1 MSQIRKTSEAR
12 QRQIVEAARNIIATR
27 GIEALTI
34 REIAKEVGISEGD
47 IYRHFA
53 SKKVILLFL
62 IEDVEKTLMELVER
76 AVSEERE
83 PIQSLENVLKAHLS
97 YVEQRRGVSL
107 LIVAETLRLADKD
120 LRKRMFEVVNRYIA
134 RIEEILAQVMRSG
147 HVSKDIDLGT
157 AALTFFAL
165 IHATITL
172 WALSDAS
179 FSLTEKHKPL
189 WESYLAGI
197 AERAFESGRKKW

>member
-1 MSQIRKTSEAR
+1 MSHTRETSEAR
-12 QRQIVEAARNIIATR
+12 QRQIVEAARNIMVTR

-62 IEDVEKTLMELVER
+62 IEDVEKTLMELVDR

-83 PIQSLENVLKAHLS
+83 PIQGLENVLKAHLS
-97 YVEQRRGVSL
+97 YIEQRRGVSL
-107 LIVAETLRLADKD
+107 LVVAETLRLADKD
-120 LRKRMFEVVNRYIA
+120 LRKRMFEVVNRYRA
-134 RIEEILAQVMRSG
+134 RIEEILAQGMRSG
-147 HVSKDIDLGT
+147 HVRKNIDLGT

-165 IHATITL
+165 IHATVTL

-179 FSLTEKHKPL
+179 FSLTERHKPL

-197 AERAFESGRKKW
+197 TER

>member
-1 MSQIRKTSEAR
+1 MSQIRETSEIR
-12 QRQIVEAARNIIATR
+12 QQQIVEAARSIVTAR

-34 REIAKEVGISEGD
+34 REIAKEVGISEAD

-62 IEDVEKTLMELVER
+62 IEDVEKTLMEMVER
-76 AVSEERE
+76 AASEERE
-83 PIQSLENVLKAHLS
+83 PVQSLENVLKAHLS

-107 LIVAETLRLADKD
+107 LVVAETLRLADKD
-120 LRKRMFEVVNRYIA
+120 LRKRMFEVVNRYIG
-134 RIEEILAQVMRSG
+134 RIAEILAQGVRSG
-147 HVSKDIDLGT
+147 HVRKDIDLDT

-165 IHATITL
+165 VHATVTL

-179 FSLTEKHKPL
+179 FSLTERHESL

-197 AERAFESGRKKW
+197 AEKAFESGP

>member
-1 MSQIRKTSEAR
+1 MSQIRETGEAR
-12 QRQIVEAARNIIATR
+12 QRQIVEAARSIIAAR

-34 REIAKEVGISEGD
+34 REIAKEVGISEAD

-62 IEDVEKTLMELVER
+62 IEDVEKTLMEMVNR
-76 AVSEERE
+76 ALSEERE
-83 PIQSLENVLKAHLS
+83 PVQSLENVLKAHLS

-107 LIVAETLRLADKD
+107 LVVAETLRLADKD
-120 LRKRMFEVVNRYIA
+120 LRKRMFGVVNRYIA
-134 RIEEILAQVMRSG
+134 RIEEILAQGMRSG
-147 HVSKDIDLGT
+147 HVRKDIDLGT

-165 IHATITL
+165 IHVTVTL

-179 FSLTEKHKPL
+179 FSLMERHKPL

-197 AERAFESGRKKW
+197 SDS